1 MSAKQAKAE
10 FFGAVP
16 GFPISLAVRAGDYAY
31 TATLGSHTFDANKVT
46 YDSDGRVLSD
56 GSGRGDERIEEQ
68 TRATMRNVE
77 AALSGVACTLE
88 DVIDMTVWLRDPR
101 DFIAFNRTYA
111 EFFRVNKPTRTVLR
125 ADFMFD
131 CRIEMKAIA
140 YKPRAIAPTKHAKSR
155 RDRTPRQSQR

>member
-1 MSAKQAKAE
+1 M
-10 FFGAVP
+10 P

-31 TATLGSHTFDANKVT
+31 TATLGAHTFEAEKVT
-46 YDSDGRVLSD
+46 YDSDGLVLSD
-56 GSGRGDERIEEQ
+56 GSGRGDARIEEQ
-68 TRATMRNVE
+68 TRATIRNVE
-77 AALSGVACTLE
+77 AALRGVGCALA

-111 EFFRVNKPTRTVLR
+111 QFFVSNRPTRTVLR

-140 YKPRAIAPTKHAKSR
+140 YKPRAG
-155 RDRTPRQSQR
+155 DRS

>member
-1 MSAKQAKAE
+1 MSAGQSKPE
-10 FFGAVP
+10 FFGGVA

-31 TATLGSHTFDANKVT
+31 TATLGAHTFVAENVT

-56 GSGRGDERIEEQ
+56 GSGRGDAGIEEQ
-68 TRATMRNVE
+68 TRATIRNVE
-77 AALSGVACTLE
+77 AALRGVNCALE

-101 DFIAFNRTYA
+101 DFMAFNRTYA
-111 EFFRVNKPTRTVLR
+111 EFFVSSKPTRTVLR

-140 YKPRAIAPTKHAKSR
+140 FKPRAAS
-155 RDRTPRQSQR
+155 QS

>member
-1 MSAKQAKAE
+1 MSAEQSNAE
-10 FFGAVP
+10 FFGGVP

-31 TATLGSHTFDANKVT
+31 TATLGAHTFEAEKVT
-46 YDSDGRVLSD
+46 YDSDGLVLSD
-56 GSGRGDERIEEQ
+56 GSGRGDTGIEEQ
-68 TRATMRNVE
+68 TRATIRNVE
-77 AALSGVACTLE
+77 AALRGVGCALA

-111 EFFRVNKPTRTVLR
+111 QFFVSNRPTRTVLR

-140 YKPRAIAPTKHAKSR
+140 YKPRAG
-155 RDRTPRQSQR
+155 DRS

>member
-1 MSAKQAKAE
+1 MSEKQAKAD
-10 FFGAVP
+10 FFGSVP
-16 GFPISLAVRAGDYAY
+16 GFPISLAVRAGDFAY
-31 TATLGSHTFDANKVT
+31 TATLGAHTFDAEKVT

-56 GSGRGDERIEEQ
+56 GSGRGDAGIEEQ

-77 AALSGVACTLE
+77 AALRGVDCALE

-101 DFIAFNRTYA
+101 DFKAFNRTYA
-111 EFFRVNKPTRTVLR
+111 EFFVANKPTRTVLR

-140 YKPRAIAPTKHAKSR
+140 YKPRAA
-155 RDRTPRQSQR
+155 DRSA

>member
-1 MSAKQAKAE
+1 MSAEQSNAE
-10 FFGAVP
+10 FFGGVP

-31 TATLGSHTFDANKVT
+31 TATLGAHTFEAEKVT
-46 YDSDGRVLSD
+46 YDSDGLVLSD
-56 GSGRGDERIEEQ
+56 GSGRGDARIEEQ
-68 TRATMRNVE
+68 TRATIRNVE
-77 AALSGVACTLE
+77 AALRGVGCALA

-111 EFFRVNKPTRTVLR
+111 QFFVSNRPTRTVLR

-140 YKPRAIAPTKHAKSR
+140 YKPQAG
-155 RDRTPRQSQR
+155 DRS

>member
-1 MSAKQAKAE
+1 MSAEQSNAE
-10 FFGAVP
+10 FFGGVP

-31 TATLGSHTFDANKVT
+31 TATLGAHTFEAEKVT
-46 YDSDGRVLSD
+46 YDSDGLVLSD
-56 GSGRGDERIEEQ
+56 GSGRGEAGIEEQ
-68 TRATMRNVE
+68 TRATIRNVE
-77 AALSGVACTLE
+77 AALRGLDCALE

-111 EFFRVNKPTRTVLR
+111 QFFVSNRPTRTVLR

-140 YKPRAIAPTKHAKSR
+140 YKPRAG
-155 RDRTPRQSQR
+155 DRS

>member
-1 MSAKQAKAE
+1 MSAGQSKPE
-10 FFGAVP
+10 FFGGVP

-31 TATLGSHTFDANKVT
+31 TATLGAHTFEAEKVT
-46 YDSDGRVLSD
+46 YDSDGLVLSD
-56 GSGRGDERIEEQ
+56 GSGRGDARIEEQ
-68 TRATMRNVE
+68 TRATIRNVE
-77 AALSGVACTLE
+77 AALRGVGCALA

-111 EFFRVNKPTRTVLR
+111 QFFVSNRPTRTVLR

-140 YKPRAIAPTKHAKSR
+140 YKPRAG
-155 RDRTPRQSQR
+155 DRS

>member
-1 MSAKQAKAE
+1 MSAEQSNAE
-10 FFGAVP
+10 FFGGVP

-31 TATLGSHTFDANKVT
+31 TATLGAHTFEAEKVT
-46 YDSDGRVLSD
+46 YDSDGLVLSD
-56 GSGRGDERIEEQ
+56 GSDRGEVGIEEQ
-68 TRATMRNVE
+68 TRATIRNVE
-77 AALSGVACTLE
+77 AALRGVDFALD

-111 EFFRVNKPTRTVLR
+111 QFFVSNRPTRTVLR

-140 YKPRAIAPTKHAKSR
+140 YKPRAG
-155 RDRTPRQSQR
+155 DRS